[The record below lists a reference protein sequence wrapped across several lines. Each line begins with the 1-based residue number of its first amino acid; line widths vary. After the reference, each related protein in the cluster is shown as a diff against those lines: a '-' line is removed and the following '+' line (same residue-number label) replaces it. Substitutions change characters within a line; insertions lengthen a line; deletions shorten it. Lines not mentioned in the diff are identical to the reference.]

1 MNYEVVFDFVVVD
14 EVVSIRDVI
23 MCYVLCEKFFI
34 EFVVVLIGIGN
45 LIFCVGIFFKFD
57 C

>member
-1 MNYEVVFDFVVVD
+1 MNNEVVFDFVVVD
-14 EVVSIRDVI
+14 EVVRIRDVI

-34 EFVVVLIGIGN
+34 ELVVVLNGIGN